1 MQALDVPLS
10 APKVVEVMVISV
22 YPPDSIEQIVSAS
35 ETDAFAHRESASG
48 AADGIGS

>member
-1 MQALDVPLS
+1 MQPLDVPGC
-10 APKVVEVMVISV
+10 APKVVEVVVVSV
-22 YPPDSIEQIVSAS
+22 YPLDSIEQIVSAS